1 MTAPHTQGEFLS
13 PYAQA
18 AYHVGCAARQIWRAL
33 VAIPRVA
40 IGLLIA
46 CMLLVIA
53 ALVAGCMPI
62 PAATAP
68 GASSIMLG
76 GADAPTSASVVTPAN
91 PKTPTAQ
98 TVKKHTVRTYF
109 PPAAISPVAV
119 AHSGPGTAGDP
130 ASSLPPPQRAD
141 AAQPT
146 QPAPAATQSLATE
159 ETTEEVSTTV
169 GGSWQDT
176 AREMAAK
183 LAGLAPLT
191 WGGMACLL
199 AAVVLFAW
207 KPARVMLGAG
217 KSLPALLAA
226 LGVGLICAPS
236 ILAEH
241 SGKVAIGGA
250 VLVLVFWLHNRATYN
265 EAKADAAAS
274 K

>member
-1 MTAPHTQGEFLS
+1 MNKNAELS

-18 AYHVGCAARQIWRAL
+18 AYHAGCAARHLWRAL
-33 VAIPRVA
+33 VALPGVA

-76 GADAPTSASVVTPAN
+76 GSDAPTSASVVTPAN

-130 ASSLPPPQRAD
+130 ASSLPPLQKAD

-146 QPAPAATQSLATE
+146 PPAPAAIPALATE
-159 ETTEEVSTTV
+159 ETIEEATATV

-207 KPARVMLGAG
+207 TPARVMLGAG

-226 LGVGLICAPS
+226 LGVGMICAPS

-241 SGKVAIGGA
+241 SGKVGVGIC

>member
-1 MTAPHTQGEFLS
+1 MNKNAELS

-18 AYHVGCAARQIWRAL
+18 AYHVGCAARHLWRAL
-33 VAIPRVA
+33 VALPCVA

-53 ALVAGCMPI
+53 ALVAGCRAI

-68 GASSIMLG
+68 GASSITLG
-76 GADAPTSASVVTPAN
+76 GSDAPTSASVVTPAN

-109 PPAAISPVAV
+109 PPAAIRPVAV

-130 ASSLPPPQRAD
+130 ASSLPQAQSPAD

-146 QPAPAATQSLATE
+146 PPAPVATQSLATE

-176 AREMAAK
+176 AREIAAK

-207 KPARVMLGAG
+207 TPARVMLGAG

-265 EAKADAAAS
+265 EAKADAAAAS

>member
-1 MTAPHTQGEFLS
+1 MKHILALLAFW
-13 PYAQA
+13 A
-18 AYHVGCAARQIWRAL
+18 VCAC
-33 VAIPRVA
+33 
-40 IGLLIA
+40 LL
-46 CMLLVIA
+46 CLC
-53 ALVAGCMPI
+53 GCMSLP
-62 PAATAP
+62 PATAP
-68 GASSIMLG
+68 GASSVTLG
-76 GADAPTSASVVTPAN
+76 GADAPTTAAVVTPAN
-91 PKTPTAQ
+91 PKTPTTQ

-109 PPAAISPVAV
+109 PPAAIRPVSAPH
-119 AHSGPGTAGDP
+119 AGPSTSGDP
-130 ASSLPPPQRAD
+130 AASLPPMQPAD
-141 AAQPT
+141 SAQPT
-146 QPAPAATQSLATE
+146 PPAPAYLSALATE
-159 ETTEEVSTTV
+159 ETTEEATATV

-199 AAVVLFAW
+199 VSVVLFSW

-250 VLVLVFWLHNRATYN
+250 VLVLVFWLHSRASYT
-265 EAKADAAAS
+265 EGQKDAIKS
-274 K
+274 GSG

>member
-1 MTAPHTQGEFLS
+1 
-13 PYAQA
+13 
-18 AYHVGCAARQIWRAL
+18 
-33 VAIPRVA
+33 
-40 IGLLIA
+40 
-46 CMLLVIA
+46 
-53 ALVAGCMPI
+53 
-62 PAATAP
+62 
-68 GASSIMLG
+68 
-76 GADAPTSASVVTPAN
+76 
-91 PKTPTAQ
+91 
-98 TVKKHTVRTYF
+98 
-109 PPAAISPVAV
+109 
-119 AHSGPGTAGDP
+119 
-130 ASSLPPPQRAD
+130 
-141 AAQPT
+141 
-146 QPAPAATQSLATE
+146 
-159 ETTEEVSTTV
+159 
-169 GGSWQDT
+169 
-176 AREMAAK
+176 MAAK

-207 KPARVMLGAG
+207 TPARVMLGAG

>member
-1 MTAPHTQGEFLS
+1 M
-13 PYAQA
+13 
-18 AYHVGCAARQIWRAL
+18 RAL
-33 VAIPRVA
+33 VLALSA
-40 IGLLIA
+40 LL
-46 CMLLVIA
+46 
-53 ALVAGCMPI
+53 AGCMPL
-62 PAATAP
+62 PPATAP
-68 GASSIMLG
+68 GASSVTLG
-76 GADAPTSASVVTPAN
+76 GADAPTTANVVTPAN
-91 PKTPTAQ
+91 PKQPTAQ

-109 PPAAISPVAV
+109 PPAAIRPVYAPH
-119 AHSGPGTAGDP
+119 AGPSTVGDP
-130 ASSLPPPQRAD
+130 AASLPPLQKAD

-146 QPAPAATQSLATE
+146 PPAPAYLSALATE
-159 ETTEEVSTTV
+159 ETTEEATATV

-199 AAVVLFAW
+199 AAVILFAW

-250 VLVLVFWLHNRATYN
+250 VLVLVFWLHNRASYN
-265 EAKADAAAS
+265 EGKTDAAKPS
-274 K
+274 V